1 MDKLIIECPHCHEKF
16 SGEEAFQD
24 ILDQTLE
31 SHKNSINEDLKNKQR
46 QMPKIKLLKLKTNLI
61 KKKKN

>member
-1 MDKLIIECPHCHEKF
+1 MKV

-31 SHKNSINEDLKNKQR
+31 SHKNSINEDQKTTEK
-46 QMPKIKLLKLKTNLI
+46 MPKINLLKLKTN
-61 KKKKN
+61 

>member
-1 MDKLIIECPHCHEKF
+1 MKKLIIECPHCHEKF

-31 SHKNSINEDLKNKQR
+31 SHKNSINEDLKKQAEADA
-46 QMPKIKLLKLKTNLI
+46 QDKINEIKTSLFYLN
-61 KKKKN
+61 